1 MGTMTGQFMCCLHAY
16 TVRLPYPR
24 MPNNIQISSYLYG
37 LSGVPNTVKIPAEVW
52 IETAKEA
59 LVDDGLEGVKIDR
72 LAKKLGVTRGG
83 FYHHFEGRSDLL
95 DRLIDHWAGSNDFIP
110 RVTGIDTPH
119 QAVDAL
125 HQMADTLI
133 AEQRFLP
140 AFDLAVR
147 EWARI
152 DPRIEKTV
160 RKVDKAR
167 IARLT
172 RIFSALGYA
181 AEEAVI
187 RARVFYFHQIG
198 FYRLGHHR
206 RQSKAE
212 RRRNTPIYLKIV
224 CGPRYDAALTALEP
238 PEKYRSRLAA
248 GQ

>member
-1 MGTMTGQFMCCLHAY
+1 
-16 TVRLPYPR
+16 

-95 DRLIDHWAGSNDFIP
+95 GRLIDHWAGSNDFIP
-110 RVTGIDTPH
+110 RVTGIDTPR
-119 QAVDAL
+119 QAIDAL

-133 AEQRFLP
+133 AEKRFLP

-152 DPRIEKTV
+152 DPRIEKIV
-160 RKVDKAR
+160 IKVDEAR

-212 RRRNTPIYLKIV
+212 RRRNAPIYLKIV
-224 CGPRYDAALTALEP
+224 CGPRYDAAISE
-238 PEKYRSRLAA
+238 A
-248 GQ
+248 GQARAVGVAGRRCLHSGRQTSPE